1 MASKIK
7 VDTLET
13 ANGSGTI
20 TSSNPITVT
29 GALTATTLV
38 GDGSALTGVSKP
50 FSQSRI
56 YVDGAVTGLPSTN
69 TRIARFANTV
79 QSIGSDITY
88 TDSASLGGKFVINT
102 AGVYNVA
109 YISVFNAST
118 WTGISVN
125 STQLSTYINS
135 ITPPENRI
143 AITQTTAL
151 NIPNQVSV
159 SYRFAA
165 GDIVRAH
172 IGNGVVTTATG
183 RAGTAFTIER
193 IS

>member
-1 MASKIK
+1 M
-7 VDTLET
+7 
-13 ANGSGTI
+13 
-20 TSSNPITVT
+20 SSVIRGDDN
-29 GALTATTLV
+29 LDSAT
-38 GDGSALTGVSKP
+38 VSKE

-109 YISVFNAST
+109 YTAVFASAS
-118 WTGISVN
+118 WFGISVN
-125 STQLSTYINS
+125 STQLSTLINS

-143 AITQTTAL
+143 AVSFTSAL
-151 NIPNQVSV
+151 NVVNQCSV

-172 IGNGVVTTATG
+172 INNVGVTTATG
-183 RAGTAFTIER
+183 RAGTAFVIER

>member
-1 MASKIK
+1 M
-7 VDTLET
+7 
-13 ANGSGTI
+13 
-20 TSSNPITVT
+20 SSIIRGDDN
-29 GALTATTLV
+29 LDSAT
-38 GDGSALTGVSKP
+38 VSKE

-88 TDSASLGGKFVINT
+88 TDSASLGCKFVINT
-102 AGVYNVA
+102 AGVYNVGYTA
-109 YISVFNAST
+109 VFGAAA
-118 WTGISVN
+118 WYGISLN

-135 ITPPENRI
+135 ITPPEDRI
-143 AITQTTAL
+143 AVSFTSAL
-151 NIPNQVSV
+151 NVVNQVSV

-165 GDIVRAH
+165 GDVVRAH
-172 IGNGVVTTATG
+172 LGNGVVTTATG

>member
-38 GDGSALTGVSKP
+38 GDGSAITGVSKT

-56 YVDGAVTGLPSTN
+56 YVDGAVTGLPSSATC
-69 TRIARFANTV
+69 IPRFANTV

-88 TDSASLGGKFVINT
+88 TDSASLGNKFVINT

-109 YISVFNAST
+109 YTAVFASGS
-118 WTGISVN
+118 WFGISVN
-125 STQLSTYINS
+125 STQLSTFINS

-143 AITQTTAL
+143 AVASTSAI
-151 NIPNQVSV
+151 NIINQCSV

-172 IGNGVVTTATG
+172 INNVGVTTATG
-183 RAGTAFTIER
+183 RAGTAFVIER

>member
-38 GDGSALTGVSKP
+38 GDGSALTGVSKT
-50 FSQSRI
+50 FSRSRI
-56 YVDGAVTGLPSTN
+56 YVDGAATTATTN
-69 TRIARFANTV
+69 TRIVRFTNTV
-79 QSIGSDITY
+79 ESTGSDITY
-88 TDSASLGGKFVINT
+88 TDSASLGNKFVINT
-102 AGVYNVA
+102 AGVYNVGYTA
-109 YISVFNAST
+109 VFAAAA
-118 WTGISVN
+118 WYGISLN

-135 ITPPENRI
+135 ITPADRI
-143 AITQTTAL
+143 AVSFTSAL
-151 NIPNQVSV
+151 NVLNQVSV

-165 GDIVRAH
+165 GDVVRAH
-172 IGNGVVTTATG
+172 IGGGTVTTATG

-193 IS
+193 IT